1 MQADRPPPK
10 RLHEIQSQFENADK
24 KRKKLQNESRQL
36 GKELKAIKYEL
47 AKAMKA
53 EGKYLIELADGRTLT
68 IETTVNVE

>member
-10 RLHEIQSQFENADK
+10 RLHEIQSKFENADK